1 MDQVTSQ
8 RQFSPSYTLQFAL
21 EEHLQENAPVT
32 PSKSPNKTRLTES
45 EDDICSLF
53 GEYPTRLDVSHVL
66 DLDGVRNDRSTNA
79 KATTPTEP
87 SSRQPDTH
95 FIFDEPLPTNPTNS
109 PAAESEQAKHLS
121 SAHLYRERNR
131 KSALSSHKSN
141 ISITWPD
148 CSSENVQASLLT
160 NEDGSIWRP
169 PKPPKPPKPPFL
181 TDAAV
186 EGLKLSGQVQP
197 RASTISPKRK
207 HPTPSHHTNIPQ
219 PRRWPRPHSRF
230 VEYLPSEEKNASTVQ
245 REETWIDSS
254 PHKPHD
260 QRKVA
265 HRGVDNAYGVLLGDP
280 DKPFPA
286 PIPTSDRLPLLR
298 AKLSPESRV
307 AFLRSLSTDYGASS
321 SKPKENTFLKH
332 LGGLLSRPSRLIP
345 HWQKLRS
352 STPITLTLYQP
363 LHSPRCSSLV
373 QVSYMVHVEAVLS
386 AYRKRVADSEQDV
399 PPSHTSMDGYTR
411 LFELRLPVP
420 TLCFDI
426 VQPFVVGMRHPILV
440 TIASMFVCVFAI
452 IIRFLAGM
460 GCRGPCSL
468 YEDHHSYLE
477 EEDSDSAALQK

>member
-8 RQFSPSYTLQFAL
+8 RQFSPSHTLLFAL
-21 EEHLQENAPVT
+21 EERLQENAPIT

-53 GEYPTRLDVSHVL
+53 DEYPTRLDLSHVL
-66 DLDGVRNDRSTNA
+66 ELDGVRNDRSTNA
-79 KATTPTEP
+79 KATTPTVP
-87 SSRQPDTH
+87 SSWQPDTH

-109 PAAESEQAKHLS
+109 PASESEQAKHLS

-131 KSALSSHKSN
+131 KSVLSSHKSN
-141 ISITWPD
+141 IAITWTE
-148 CSSENVQASLLT
+148 CSSENVRASLLT

-169 PKPPKPPKPPFL
+169 PKPPKPPFL
-181 TDAAV
+181 SDATV
-186 EGLKLSGQVQP
+186 DGCNFSGQGQP
-197 RASTISPKRK
+197 RASTISPGRK
-207 HPTPSHHTNIPQ
+207 HPTPSHHTNFPQ

-230 VEYLPSEEKNASTVQ
+230 VQYLPSEGKNASTAQ
-245 REETWIDSS
+245 RKEAWMDLS
-254 PHKPHD
+254 PHKPHN

-265 HRGVDNAYGVLLGDP
+265 HRGVDNAYRVLIGDP

-298 AKLSPESRV
+298 AILSPESRI

-321 SKPKENTFLKH
+321 SKPKETTFLKH
-332 LGGLLSRPSRLIP
+332 LAGLLSRPSRLIP
-345 HWQKLRS
+345 HWQKIRS

-386 AYRKRVADSEQDV
+386 AYQKRAADSEQDV
-399 PPSHTSMDGYTR
+399 SSYRTSIDGYTR
-411 LFELRLPVP
+411 LFELRLPMP

-426 VQPFVVGMRHPILV
+426 VRPFIVGMRHPILV
-440 TIASMFVCVFAI
+440 TIASMFVCAFAI
-452 IIRFLAGM
+452 ILRFLAGM
-460 GCRGPCSL
+460 GLWSL
-468 YEDHHSYLE
+468 SSPHEEHPYLE
-477 EEDSDSAALQK
+477 EEDSDSAALQN